1 MATTKNYLEEE
12 LEQLLRR
19 DLSIWRFIRENALD
33 GVWYWDLE
41 NPEHEYM
48 SPEFWRLFG
57 YDPAKK
63 EHLASEWQD
72 AINPDDLDTAKENLT
87 RHLEDPDHPYD
98 QVVRYTCA
106 DGSTAWVRCRGVAVR
121 DETGKPVRLLGAHND
136 ITDLM
141 EVRDRSFSTALA
153 ELETIFDAATSGI
166 VALDHDGRIARINNR
181 ARHMLGGTSE
191 PTPFDWPEAIR
202 FLDAETLAPLDA
214 SADPV
219 KRALA
224 GAHLKSETHLMRR
237 IQAGEDRRYV
247 RVASRPIEAEESSIK
262 VVLVIDDVSN
272 EERNRQVVERKN
284 RLDALGQLTGGIAH
298 DFNNLLASQLY
309 AVGLARTTTDPEK
322 RDAYLATAAESIER
336 GRSLTTRL
344 LAFARRQPGLAS
356 VKLTAEVLADFEKLV
371 RPMIEAKIEVGFVV
385 DDPDLRHYCDQTQL
399 ETALMNLV
407 LNSRDAMLRSGSG
420 SRIEIRARP
429 VRSSNDEMD
438 ALRSDDRIEKE
449 ARDAATFRYVEFSVT
464 DNGPGMDEETLS
476 RCTDPFF
483 TTKGTNSGTG
493 LGLAMVY
500 GFVRQSDGDF
510 RIYSEEGVGTTVQMM
525 IPRGTELGAREA
537 PMPPD
542 EIERGGGET
551 ILIAEDEPVL
561 TMMLRDVLEDLG
573 YKVLAAN
580 SGQQALRL
588 VESGKAF
595 DLLLTDVVMPGE
607 IGGFE
612 LARLVREVRPNVP
625 VIYTSGFT
633 GFTATEM
640 GEVQAPLIQKPAPP
654 AELARI
660 IASALAKQ
668 KRALN

>member
-1 MATTKNYLEEE
+1 MSTTKNYLETELEE
-12 LEQLLRR
+12 LLQK
-19 DLSIWRFIRENALD
+19 DLSVWRFIRESALD
-33 GVWYWDLE
+33 GIWYWDLE

-48 SPEFWRLFG
+48 SPEFWKLFG
-57 YDPAKK
+57 YDPDTK

-72 AINPDDLDTAKENLT
+72 AINPDDLETAKKNLAL
-87 RHLEDPDHPYD
+87 HLADPSHPYD
-98 QVVRYTCA
+98 QVVRYLCA
-106 DGSTAWVRCRGVAVR
+106 DGSTAWVRCRGIAVR
-121 DETGKPVRLLGAHND
+121 DADGKPVRLLGAHND
-136 ITDLM
+136 ITEQM
-141 EVRDRSFSTALA
+141 ESRDKSFEATRK
-153 ELETIFDAATSGI
+153 ELEIIFDAATSGI

-181 ARHMLGGTSE
+181 ARHMLGGASE

-219 KRALA
+219 QRALA
-224 GAHLKSETHLMRR
+224 GIHLKSETHLMRR

-247 RVASRPIEAEESSIK
+247 RVASRPIETPGSSIK

-309 AVGLARTTTDPEK
+309 AVGLARTTNDPDK

-371 RPMIEAKIEVGFVV
+371 RPMLEAKIEVGFSV
-385 DDPDLRHYCDQTQL
+385 DDTELRHYCDQTQL

-407 LNSRDAMLRSGSG
+407 LNSRDAILRSGKG
-420 SRIEIRARP
+420 NRIDVRARP
-429 VRSSNDEMD
+429 VRSHVDELEQLKPD
-438 ALRSDDRIEKE
+438 EIAEKA

-537 PMPPD
+537 PMPP
-542 EIERGGGET
+542 EAIEKGGGET

-588 VESGKAF
+588 VQSGKQF

-612 LARLVREVRPNVP
+612 LARMVREIRPDVP
-625 VIYTSGFT
+625 VIYTSGYT

-654 AELARI
+654 AELARV
-660 IASALAKQ
+660 IASALSKRQ
-668 KRALN
+668 KVLS